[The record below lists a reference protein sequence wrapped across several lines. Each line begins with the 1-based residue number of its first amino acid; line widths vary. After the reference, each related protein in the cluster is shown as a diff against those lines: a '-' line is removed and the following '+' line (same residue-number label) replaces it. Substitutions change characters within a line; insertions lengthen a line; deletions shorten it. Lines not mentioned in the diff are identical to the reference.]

1 MLVTKGNVKFI
12 DKNKDLTI
20 TADEIIYLKNEEK
33 IISEGR
39 VKFNDNKKKLI
50 INAERISYFKNK
62 EEIFAEE
69 NVDLIINKENIKI
82 NTDKITFLKNENKFV
97 TSGETKAFIKSKYVF
112 ESENVTFLQDKMRLY
127 SANKTNIKDNKN
139 SLFELS
145 SFEYDLE
152 NELLKGTHLNI
163 VEDYNLPEGESDKY
177 YFENGFFDF
186 KIGASSVEILEFLL
200 KKYF

>member
-1 MLVTKGNVKFI
+1 
-12 DKNKDLTI
+12 
-20 TADEIIYLKNEEK
+20 
-33 IISEGR
+33 
-39 VKFNDNKKKLI
+39 
-50 INAERISYFKNK
+50 
-62 EEIFAEE
+62 
-69 NVDLIINKENIKI
+69 
-82 NTDKITFLKNENKFV
+82 
-97 TSGETKAFIKSKYVF
+97 
-112 ESENVTFLQDKMRLY
+112 MRLY

-186 KIGASSVEILEFLL
+186 KNRASSVEILEFLL
-200 KKYF
+200 KNTFDKSENDPRIYSVSSSHEMRLQL